1 MRCQANFYRVNR
13 IRRQSPGK
21 PGTDR
26 PDAETTPPEDR
37 PSSRG
42 RHVARPR
49 FLRSRYVAA
58 VTAGVLAA
66 TVGVA
71 VALSSDSYRD
81 PADAGPGAAEFG
93 TAPEASEDTSP
104 GSRDPQRR
112 ADPGDRASQAPPDAG
127 DPGGSGGPSG
137 PAGWPGPENTGV
149 PAGTQL
155 TASGSI
161 TVTENGAVL
170 SGLDIT
176 GCVDVQASDVT
187 IQASRITCDRADDSA
202 IRVQDGAGILL
213 EDVEIDGTGVT
224 GATICC
230 GNYTIRRANIHNT
243 IDGPRLGSNTVVEDS
258 WIHHLA
264 RVEGS
269 HNDALQTNGGSN
281 IVVRNNRLE
290 AYNPVTGDPFNAAIM
305 IGSESAALSDLLFE
319 DNYCNGGN
327 YTIGLREDTNAADVV
342 IRRNTFG
349 HDHRYGV
356 VARTSHPGVTWD
368 DSTNVYADTG
378 DPVTRS

>member
-1 MRCQANFYRVNR
+1 VNR
-13 IRRQSPGK
+13 FSRQSSGK
-21 PGTDR
+21 PGTGR
-26 PDAETTPPEDR
+26 PGAETTRAEDG

-42 RHVARPR
+42 RHIAPPR
-49 FLRSRYVAA
+49 FLRSRYLAA

-71 VALSSDSYRD
+71 IALGGDS
-81 PADAGPGAAEFG
+81 AGDGPEAGAGTGEFG
-93 TAPEASEDTSP
+93 TAPEASQDASP
-104 GSRDPQRR
+104 GSRDPHRG
-112 ADPGDRASQAPPDAG
+112 ADPGDLSSQAPPG
-127 DPGGSGGPSG
+127 SGEPGGSGGPSG

-155 TASGSI
+155 TASGSV
-161 TVTENGAVL
+161 TVTQNGAVL

-187 IQASRITCDRADDSA
+187 ITASRITCDRADDSA
-202 IRVQDGAGILL
+202 IRVQDGGEILL

-243 IDGPRLGSNTVVEDS
+243 IDGPRLGSNTLVEDS

-290 AYNPVTGDPFNAAIM
+290 AYNPETDDPFNAAIM
-305 IGSESAALSDLLFE
+305 IGSESVALSDLLFE

-327 YTIGLREDTNAADVV
+327 YTIGLREDTNAANVV

-356 VARTSHPGVTWD
+356 VARTSHPGVTWEA
-368 DSTNVYADTG
+368 STNVYEDTG
-378 DPVTRS
+378 DPVTES